1 MINVSELIG
10 DPDFC
15 QPNGVKVTR
24 RPSYIKNHKTQ
35 YSEQSLTFVG
45 IITIAEEQND
55 EMLPE
60 ADRNKEAINIFTYK
74 RLMCTGYDR
83 ITKKDYMADIVTFEN
98 VKYKVAYCL
107 NDVQYG
113 FCRSKAVKM
122 DQEVM

>member
-24 RPSYIKNHKTQ
+24 RPTEIVNHKPT
-35 YSEQSLTFVG
+35 YTEQKLTLTG
-45 IITIAEEQND
+45 IITISNEQED

-60 ADRNKEAINIFTYK
+60 ADRNKEAINIFTYN
-74 RLMCTGYDR
+74 RLFCTGHDR
-83 ITKKDYMADIVTFEN
+83 ATGHDYMADLVTFEG
-98 VKYKVAYCL
+98 VIYKVAYCL
-107 NDVQYG
+107 NDAQYG

>member
-24 RPSYIKNHKTQ
+24 RQMEIVNHKPKNT
-35 YSEQSLTFVG
+35 EKKLTLTG
-45 IITIAEEQND
+45 IITIADEQSD

-60 ADRNKEAINIFTYK
+60 ADRNKEAINVFTYS
-74 RLMCTGYDR
+74 RLFCTGYDR
-83 ITKKDYMADIVTFEN
+83 ATGRDYMADIVTFEGVN
-98 VKYKVAYCL
+98 YKVAYCL
-107 NDVQYG
+107 NDAQYG

>member
-24 RPSYIKNHKTQ
+24 RPMEIVNHKPKNT
-35 YSEQSLTFVG
+35 EKKLTLTG
-45 IITIAEEQND
+45 IITIADEQSD

-60 ADRNKEAINIFTYK
+60 ADRNKEAINIFTYG
-74 RLMCTGYDR
+74 RLFCTGYDR
-83 ITKKDYMADIVTFEN
+83 ATGRDYMADIVTFEGVN
-98 VKYKVAYCL
+98 YKVAYCL
-107 NDVQYG
+107 NDAQYG

>member
-24 RPSYIKNHKTQ
+24 RPMEIVNHKPKNT
-35 YSEQSLTFVG
+35 EKKLTLTG
-45 IITIAEEQND
+45 IITIADEQSD

-60 ADRNKEAINIFTYK
+60 ADRNKEAINVFTYS
-74 RLMCTGYDR
+74 RLFCTGYDR
-83 ITKKDYMADIVTFEN
+83 ATGRDYMADIVTFEGVN
-98 VKYKVAYCL
+98 YKVAYCL
-107 NDVQYG
+107 NDEQYG

>member
-24 RPSYIKNHKTQ
+24 RLMERVNHKPKNT
-35 YSEQSLTFVG
+35 EKKLTLTG
-45 IITIAEEQND
+45 IITIADEQSD
-55 EMLPE
+55 ETLTE
-60 ADRNKEAINIFTYK
+60 ADRNKEAINVFTYA
-74 RLMCTGYDR
+74 RLFCTGYDR
-83 ITKKDYMADIVTFEN
+83 ATGRDYMADIVTFEGVN
-98 VKYKVAYCL
+98 YKVAYCL
-107 NDVQYG
+107 NDAQYG

>member
-15 QPNGVKVTR
+15 QPNGVTVTR
-24 RPSYIKNHKTQ
+24 RPMEIVNHKPSYT
-35 YSEQSLTFVG
+35 EQNLKLTG
-45 IITIAEEQND
+45 IITISDEQED

-60 ADRNKEAINIFTYK
+60 ADRNKEAINIFTYN
-74 RLMCTGYDR
+74 RLFCTGYDR
-83 ITKKDYMADIVTFEN
+83 DSGKDYMADIVTFEN
-98 VKYKVAYCL
+98 VNYKVAYCL
-107 NDVQYG
+107 NDAQYG